1 MSARNYGDSLAGK
14 SWDAVRAVRRQ
25 VIGNTGELLDASV
38 VPEEFH
44 DLLPF
49 ASLLSSGEEPLSE
62 DFWSALDSDARNV
75 FVSRLDRA
83 RAARV
88 QEWARRRAR
97 SAPARAL
104 RFGEPTIEPRARRES
119 QRLRG
124 LHGPRDR
131 RVASRAASIS
141 ARTSMVADNGR
152 PAWPYQ

>member
-88 QEWARRRAR
+88 QEWASGLSHRTERWSFFYVCETYRVFLRMASTPRRHD
-97 SAPARAL
+97 
-104 RFGEPTIEPRARRES
+104 E
-119 QRLRG
+119 
-124 LHGPRDR
+124 
-131 RVASRAASIS
+131 
-141 ARTSMVADNGR
+141 
-152 PAWPYQ
+152 